1 MEKIQMSTPIVEM
14 DGDEMAGILWKE
26 VKRQLVEPF
35 VDLKEEYYDLSIRSR
50 DETDDQITVDSAL
63 AAKKYG
69 VAVKCAT
76 ITANA
81 ERVEEFKLKKQYKSP
96 NGTIRSILD
105 GTVFR
110 TPILISGIEPLV
122 KTWKKPITLARHAYG
137 DVYRATEMQIRK
149 PGRVELVYT
158 DEDGNE
164 TRQTV
169 HEFKEP
175 GVVSGMHNLDKS
187 IEGFARTC
195 MNYALNLKQDLLFS
209 SKDTISKVY
218 DREFKDIFKRIYLD
232 EYIEKFSAA
241 GIKYE
246 DCLIDD
252 AVSRA
257 IKSQGG
263 YVWATHN
270 YDGDVMSDM
279 LATAYGSNAMMT
291 SVLTSPD
298 GKFEYEAAHGTVRRH
313 YYRYLQGE
321 VVSTN
326 PMALIYT
333 WSGGLEKR
341 GELDGNEK
349 LQRFGR
355 MIRESAANV
364 VEARGIMTADLAK
377 ITSKPDPLVVT
388 GHQFIAL
395 TRARL
400 EQEIAKEWPEEEAP
414 APEKKAR

>member
-1 MEKIQMSTPIVEM
+1 MDKIEMTTPIVEM

-35 VDLKEEYYDLSIRSR
+35 VELKDEYYDLSIRSR
-50 DETDDQITVDSAL
+50 DETQDQVTVDSAM
-63 AAKKYG
+63 ATKKYG

-76 ITANA
+76 ITANL
-81 ERVEEFKLKKQYKSP
+81 ERMQEFNLKKMYKSP
-96 NGTIRSILD
+96 NATIRSILD

-110 TPILISGIEPLV
+110 TPILIDGIDPLV

-137 DVYRATEMQIRK
+137 DVYRASEMLIPE
-149 PGRVELVYT
+149 PGKVELVYT
-158 DEDGNE
+158 TADGSE

-169 HEFKEP
+169 HEFTAP
-175 GVVSGMHNLDKS
+175 GVVSGMHNLESS
-187 IEGFARTC
+187 ITGFARTC
-195 MNYALNLKQDLLFS
+195 MNYALSLHQDLLFS

-218 DREFKDIFKRIYLD
+218 DRYFKDLFKQVYLN
-232 EYIEKFSAA
+232 EFIEKFSAA

-246 DCLIDD
+246 YCLIDD

-257 IKSQGG
+257 IKSPGG
-263 YVWATHN
+263 YVWATQN
-270 YDGDVMSDM
+270 YDGDGMSDM

-291 SVLTSPD
+291 SVLMSPD

-313 YYRYLQGE
+313 YYRYLEGA

-333 WSGGLEKR
+333 WAGGLEKR

-349 LQRFGR
+349 LQRFGQL
-355 MIRESAANV
+355 IRESARSVIVN
-364 VEARGIMTADLAK
+364 RGIMTQDLAK
-377 ITSKPDPLVVT
+377 ITSRPNPLVVT

-395 TRARL
+395 TKAEL
-400 EQEIAKEWPEEEAP
+400 EQAIAREWPEG
-414 APEKKAR
+414 

>member
-1 MEKIQMSTPIVEM
+1 MEKIQMTTPIVEM

-26 VKRQLVEPF
+26 VKAQLVEPF
-35 VDLKEEYYDLSIRSR
+35 VDLKDEYYDLSIRSR
-50 DETDDQITVDSAL
+50 DETEDQVTVDAAL
-63 AAKKYG
+63 ANKKYG

-76 ITANA
+76 ITANV
-81 ERVEEFKLKKQYKSP
+81 ERMQEFNLKKMYKSP
-96 NGTIRSILD
+96 NATIRSILD

-110 TPILISGIEPLV
+110 TPILIRGVEPLV
-122 KTWKKPITLARHAYG
+122 KTWKSPITLARHAYG
-137 DVYRATEMQIRK
+137 DVYRASEMQITK
-149 PGRVELVYT
+149 PGKVELVYT
-158 DEDGNE
+158 PEDGE
-164 TRQTV
+164 EVRQLV
-169 HEFKEP
+169 YDFKEP
-175 GVVSGMHNLDKS
+175 GVASGMHNLDRS

-195 MNYALNLKQDLLFS
+195 MKYALSIRQDLLFS
-209 SKDTISKVY
+209 SKDTISKIY

-232 EYIEKFSAA
+232 EFIEKFTAA

-246 DCLIDD
+246 YCLIDD

-257 IKSQGG
+257 IKSKGG

-291 SVLTSPD
+291 SVLVSPN
-298 GKFEYEAAHGTVRRH
+298 GQFEFEAAHGTVRRH

-333 WSGGLEKR
+333 WGGGLEKR

-355 MIRESAANV
+355 MICEAAANV
-364 VEARGIMTADLAK
+364 IEARGIMTADLAK

-395 TRARL
+395 TKAKL
-400 EQEIAKEWPEEEAP
+400 EQDLEKEFAEG
-414 APEKKAR
+414 

>member
-1 MEKIQMSTPIVEM
+1 MDKIEMTTPIVEM

-35 VDLKEEYYDLSIRSR
+35 VELKDEYYDLSIRSR
-50 DETDDQITVDSAL
+50 DETQDQVTVDSAM
-63 AAKKYG
+63 ATKKYG

-76 ITANA
+76 ITANL
-81 ERVEEFKLKKQYKSP
+81 ERMQEFNLKKMYKSP
-96 NGTIRSILD
+96 NATIRSILD

-110 TPILISGIEPLV
+110 TPILIDGIDPLV

-137 DVYRATEMQIRK
+137 DVYRASEMLIPE
-149 PGRVELVYT
+149 PGKVELVYT
-158 DEDGNE
+158 TADGSE

-169 HEFKEP
+169 HEFTAP
-175 GVVSGMHNLDKS
+175 GVVSGMHNLESS
-187 IEGFARTC
+187 ITGFARTC
-195 MNYALNLKQDLLFS
+195 MNYALSLQQDLLFS

-218 DREFKDIFKRIYLD
+218 DRYFKDLFKQVYLN
-232 EYIEKFSAA
+232 EFIEKFSAA

-246 DCLIDD
+246 YCLIDD

-257 IKSQGG
+257 IKSPGG
-263 YVWATHN
+263 YVWATQN

-291 SVLTSPD
+291 SVLMSPD

-313 YYRYLQGE
+313 YYRYLEGA

-333 WSGGLEKR
+333 WAGGLEKR

-349 LQRFGR
+349 LQRFGQL
-355 MIRESAANV
+355 IRESARSVIVN
-364 VEARGIMTADLAK
+364 RGIMTQDLAK
-377 ITSKPDPLVVT
+377 ITSRPNPLVVT

-395 TRARL
+395 TKAEL
-400 EQEIAKEWPEEEAP
+400 EQAIAREWPEG
-414 APEKKAR
+414 

>member
-1 MEKIQMSTPIVEM
+1 MDRIEMTTPIVEM

-35 VDLKEEYYDLSIRSR
+35 VELKEEYYDLSIRSR
-50 DETDDQITVDSAL
+50 DATEDQVTIDSAM
-63 AAKKYG
+63 ATKKYG

-76 ITANA
+76 ITANL
-81 ERVEEFKLKKQYKSP
+81 ERMQEFNLKKMYKSP
-96 NGTIRSILD
+96 NATIRSILD

-110 TPILISGIEPLV
+110 TPILIDGIDPLV

-137 DVYRATEMQIRK
+137 DVYRASEMLIPD
-149 PGRVELVYT
+149 PGKVELVYT
-158 DEDGNE
+158 RADGSE

-169 HEFKEP
+169 HEFTAP
-175 GVVSGMHNLDKS
+175 GVVSGMHNLESS
-187 IEGFARTC
+187 ITGFARTC
-195 MNYALNLKQDLLFS
+195 MNYALSLHQDLLFS

-218 DREFKDIFKRIYLD
+218 DRYFKDLFKQVYLN
-232 EYIEKFSAA
+232 EFIEKFSAA

-246 DCLIDD
+246 YCLIDD

-257 IKSQGG
+257 IKSPGG
-263 YVWATHN
+263 YVWATQN

-291 SVLTSPD
+291 SVLMSPD

-313 YYRYLQGE
+313 YYRYLEGA

-333 WSGGLEKR
+333 WAGGLEKR

-349 LQRFGR
+349 LQRFGQL
-355 MIRESAANV
+355 IRESARSVIVN
-364 VEARGIMTADLAK
+364 RGIMTQDLAK
-377 ITSKPDPLVVT
+377 ITSRPNPLVVT

-395 TRARL
+395 TKAEL
-400 EQEIAKEWPEEEAP
+400 EQAIAREWPEG
-414 APEKKAR
+414 

>member
-1 MEKIQMSTPIVEM
+1 MDRIEMTTPIVEM

-35 VDLKEEYYDLSIRSR
+35 VELKEEYYDLSIRSR
-50 DETDDQITVDSAL
+50 DATEDQVTIDSAM
-63 AAKKYG
+63 ATKKYG

-76 ITANA
+76 ITANL
-81 ERVEEFKLKKQYKSP
+81 ERMQEFNLKKMYKSP
-96 NGTIRSILD
+96 NATIRSILD

-110 TPILISGIEPLV
+110 TPILIDGIDPLV

-137 DVYRATEMQIRK
+137 DVYRASEMLIPD
-149 PGRVELVYT
+149 PGKVELVYT
-158 DEDGNE
+158 RADGSE

-169 HEFKEP
+169 HEFTAP
-175 GVVSGMHNLDKS
+175 GVVSGMHNLESS
-187 IEGFARTC
+187 ITGFARTC
-195 MNYALNLKQDLLFS
+195 MNYALSLHQDLLFS

-218 DREFKDIFKRIYLD
+218 DRYFKDLFKQVYLN
-232 EYIEKFSAA
+232 EFIEKFSAA

-246 DCLIDD
+246 YCLIDD

-257 IKSQGG
+257 IKSPGG
-263 YVWATHN
+263 YVWATQN

-291 SVLTSPD
+291 SVLMSPD

-313 YYRYLQGE
+313 YYRYLEGA

-333 WSGGLEKR
+333 WAGGLEKR

-349 LQRFGR
+349 LQRFGQL
-355 MIRESAANV
+355 IRESARSVIVN
-364 VEARGIMTADLAK
+364 RGIMTQDLAK
-377 ITSKPDPLVVT
+377 ITSRPNPLVVT

-395 TRARL
+395 TKAEL
-400 EQEIAKEWPEEEAP
+400 EQAIAKEWPEG
-414 APEKKAR
+414 

>member
-1 MEKIQMSTPIVEM
+1 MEKIKMNTPIVEM
-14 DGDEMAGILWKE
+14 DGDEMARILWEE
-26 VKRQLVEPF
+26 VKKQLVEPF
-35 VDLKEEYYDLSIRSR
+35 VELNEEYYDLSIRSR
-50 DETDDQITVDSAL
+50 DETDDQITIDSAL

-76 ITANA
+76 ITANL
-81 ERVEEFKLKKQYKSP
+81 ERMQEYNLKKMYKSP
-96 NGTIRSILD
+96 NATIRSILD

-110 TPILISGIEPLV
+110 KPILVDGVEPLV
-122 KTWKKPITLARHAYG
+122 KTWKQPITLARHAYG
-137 DVYRATEMQIRK
+137 DVYRASEMLIDE

-158 DEDGNE
+158 KANGEE
-164 TRQTV
+164 VRQAV
-169 HEFKEP
+169 HEFKTR
-175 GVVSGMHNLDKS
+175 GIVTGQHNLDKS

-195 MNYALNLKQDLLFS
+195 MNYALSVKQNLVFS

-218 DREFKDIFKRIYLD
+218 DRRFKDIFKEIYLD
-232 EYIEKFSAA
+232 EYIEKFSAV

-246 DCLIDD
+246 YCLIDD

-257 IKSQGG
+257 IKSPGG

-291 SVLTSPD
+291 SVLVSPD
-298 GKFEYEAAHGTVRRH
+298 GKYEFEAAHGTVRRH

-321 VVSTN
+321 IVSTN

-333 WSGGLEKR
+333 WAGGLEKR

-349 LQRFGR
+349 LQRFGQL
-355 MIRESAANV
+355 I
-364 VEARGIMTADLAK
+364 VEAAKNVIEVRGIMTADLAK
-377 ITSKPDPLVVT
+377 ITSKHDPLVVT
-388 GHQFIAL
+388 GHQFINL
-395 TRARL
+395 VRTKL
-400 EQEIAKEWPEEEAP
+400 EQLCEAEL
-414 APEKKAR
+414 AEA

>member
-1 MEKIQMSTPIVEM
+1 MEKIQMTTPIVEM

-35 VDLKEEYYDLSIRSR
+35 VELKEEYFDLNIRSR
-50 DETDDQITVDSAL
+50 DATEDQVTIDSAM
-63 AAKKYG
+63 ATKKYG

-76 ITANA
+76 ITANL
-81 ERVEEFKLKKQYKSP
+81 ERMQEFNLKKMYKSP
-96 NGTIRSILD
+96 NATIRSILD
-105 GTVFR
+105 GT
-110 TPILISGIEPLV
+110 
-122 KTWKKPITLARHAYG
+122 
-137 DVYRATEMQIRK
+137 DRASEMQIRK
-149 PGRVELVYT
+149 PGKVELVYT
-158 DEDGNE
+158 PEDGE
-164 TRQTV
+164 EVRQLV
-169 HEFKEP
+169 FDFKEP
-175 GVVSGMHNLDKS
+175 GVASGMHNLDRS

-195 MNYALNLKQDLLFS
+195 MQYALSIRQDLLFS

-232 EYIEKFSAA
+232 EFIEKFTAA

-246 DCLIDD
+246 YCLIDD

-257 IKSQGG
+257 IKSRGG

-291 SVLTSPD
+291 SVLVSPD
-298 GKFEYEAAHGTVRRH
+298 GKFEFEAAHGTVRRH

-333 WSGGLEKR
+333 WGGGLEKR

-355 MIRESAANV
+355 MICEAAANV
-364 VEARGIMTADLAK
+364 IEARGIMTADLAK

-395 TRARL
+395 TRTKL
-400 EQEIAKEWPEEEAP
+400 EQDIEKEWPEG
-414 APEKKAR
+414 

>member
-1 MEKIQMSTPIVEM
+1 MDKIQMNTPLVEM
-14 DGDEMAGILWKE
+14 DGEEMAGILWKE

-35 VDLKEEYYDLSIRSR
+35 VDLKVDYYDLSIRSR
-50 DETDDQITVDSAL
+50 DETEDQITVDSAY

-76 ITANA
+76 ITANL
-81 ERVEEFKLKKQYKSP
+81 ERMQEFGLKKMYKSP
-96 NGTIRSILD
+96 NATIRSILD

-110 TPILISGIEPLV
+110 TPILINGIDPLV

-137 DVYRATEMQIRK
+137 DVYKSSEMLIPD
-149 PGRVELVYT
+149 PGTVELVYT
-158 DEDGNE
+158 KQDGSE
-164 TRQTV
+164 TRQLV
-169 HEFKEP
+169 HEFKSP
-175 GVVSGMHNLDKS
+175 GAVLGMHNLESS
-187 IEGFARTC
+187 ITGFARTC
-195 MNYALNLKQDLLFS
+195 MNYALSIRQDLLFS
-209 SKDTISKVY
+209 SKDTISKTY
-218 DREFKDIFKRIYLD
+218 DRYFRDIFKQMYLN
-232 EYIEKFSAA
+232 EFIEKFTAA

-246 DCLIDD
+246 YCLIDD

-257 IKSQGG
+257 IKSPGG
-263 YVWATHN
+263 YVWATQN

-291 SVLTSPD
+291 SVLMSPD
-298 GKFEYEAAHGTVRRH
+298 GKFEFEAAHGTVRRH
-313 YYRYLQGE
+313 YYRYLEGQ

-349 LQRFGR
+349 LQRFGQL
-355 MIRESAANV
+355 IREAAKNV
-364 VEARGIMTADLAK
+364 IETRGIMTADLAR

-395 TRARL
+395 TRAEL
-400 EQEIAKEWPEEEAP
+400 EQAIAREWPEE
-414 APEKKAR
+414 

>member
-1 MEKIQMSTPIVEM
+1 MEKIKMTTPLVEM

-26 VKRQLVEPF
+26 AKAQLVEPF
-35 VDLKEEYYDLSIRSR
+35 VDLKEEYYDLSILSR
-50 DETDDQITVDSAL
+50 DETEDQVTVDSAL
-63 AAKKYG
+63 ATKKYG

-76 ITANA
+76 ITANT
-81 ERVEEFKLKKQYKSP
+81 ERMEEFHLKKMYRSP
-96 NGTIRSILD
+96 NATIRSVLD

-110 TPILISGIEPLV
+110 TPILVDGIDPLV

-137 DVYRATEMQIRK
+137 DIYRASEMRIEK

-158 DEDGNE
+158 TEDGTE
-164 TRQTV
+164 VRQLV
-169 HEFKEP
+169 HEFAES
-175 GVVSGMHNLDKS
+175 GVVSGMHNLDRS

-195 MNYALNLKQDLLFS
+195 MNYALSLKQNLLFS
-209 SKDTISKVY
+209 SKDTISKTY
-218 DREFKDIFKRIYLD
+218 DRNFKDIFKRIYLD
-232 EYIEKFSAA
+232 EFIEKYSAA
-241 GIKYE
+241 GIRYE
-246 DCLIDD
+246 YCLIDD

-257 IKSQGG
+257 IKSPGG

-291 SVLTSPD
+291 SVLVSPD

-313 YYRYLQGE
+313 YYRYLSGE

-349 LQRFGR
+349 LRRFGQ
-355 MIRESAANV
+355 MIRECAQAVIEQDNT
-364 VEARGIMTADLAK
+364 MTADLAR

-400 EQEIAKEWPEEEAP
+400 EQAVSAAWPEE
-414 APEKKAR
+414 

>member
-1 MEKIQMSTPIVEM
+1 MDKIQMNTPIVEM
-14 DGDEMAGILWKE
+14 DGEEMAGILWKE

-50 DETDDQITVDSAL
+50 DETDDQVTIDSAY

-76 ITANA
+76 ITANL
-81 ERVEEFKLKKQYKSP
+81 ERMQEFNLKKMYKSP
-96 NGTIRSILD
+96 NATIRSILD

-110 TPILISGIEPLV
+110 TPILINGIDPLV

-137 DVYRATEMQIRK
+137 DVYKSSEMLISD
-149 PGRVELVYT
+149 PGTVELVYT
-158 DEDGNE
+158 KADGSE
-164 TRQTV
+164 TRQLV
-169 HEFKEP
+169 HEFKTP
-175 GVVSGMHNLDKS
+175 GAVLGMHNLESS
-187 IEGFARTC
+187 ITGFARTC
-195 MNYALNLKQDLLFS
+195 MNYALSVRQDLLFS
-209 SKDTISKVY
+209 SKDTISKTY
-218 DREFKDIFKRIYLD
+218 DRYFRDIFKQMYLN
-232 EYIEKFSAA
+232 EFIEKFSAA

-246 DCLIDD
+246 YCLIDD

-257 IKSQGG
+257 IKSPGG
-263 YVWATHN
+263 YVWATQN

-291 SVLTSPD
+291 SVLVSPD

-313 YYRYLQGE
+313 YYRYLEGQ

-333 WSGGLEKR
+333 WGGGLEKR

-349 LQRFGR
+349 LQRFGQL
-355 MIRESAANV
+355 IQEAARNV
-364 VEARGIMTADLAK
+364 IEARGIMTADLAR
-377 ITSKPDPLVVT
+377 ITSKPNPLVVT

-395 TRARL
+395 TKAEL
-400 EQEIAKEWPEEEAP
+400 EQAIAREWPEE
-414 APEKKAR
+414 

>member
-1 MEKIQMSTPIVEM
+1 MDKIEMTTPIVEM

-35 VDLKEEYYDLSIRSR
+35 VELKEEYYDLSIRSR
-50 DETDDQITVDSAL
+50 DATEDQVTIDSAM
-63 AAKKYG
+63 ATKKYG

-76 ITANA
+76 ITANL
-81 ERVEEFKLKKQYKSP
+81 ERMQEFNLKKMYKSP
-96 NGTIRSILD
+96 NATIRSILD

-110 TPILISGIEPLV
+110 TPILIDGIDPLV

-137 DVYRATEMQIRK
+137 DVYRASEMLIPD
-149 PGRVELVYT
+149 PGKVELVYT
-158 DEDGNE
+158 KADGSE
-164 TRQTV
+164 QRQTV
-169 HEFKEP
+169 HEFTTP
-175 GVVSGMHNLDKS
+175 GVVSGMHNLESS
-187 IEGFARTC
+187 ITGFARTC
-195 MNYALNLKQDLLFS
+195 MNYALSINQDLLFS

-218 DREFKDIFKRIYLD
+218 DRYFKDIFKQVYLN
-232 EYIEKFSAA
+232 EFIEKFSAK

-246 DCLIDD
+246 YCLIDD

-257 IKSQGG
+257 IKSAGG
-263 YVWATHN
+263 YVWATQN

-291 SVLTSPD
+291 SVLMSPD
-298 GKFEYEAAHGTVRRH
+298 GKFEFEAAHGTVRRH
-313 YYRYLQGE
+313 YYRYLEGA

-333 WSGGLEKR
+333 WGGGLEKR

-349 LQRFGR
+349 LERFGR
-355 MIRESAANV
+355 MIQESARSVIVN
-364 VEARGIMTADLAK
+364 RGIMTQDLAR
-377 ITSKPDPLVVT
+377 ITSNPNPLVVT

-395 TRARL
+395 TKAEL
-400 EQEIAKEWPEEEAP
+400 EQAIAKEWPEG
-414 APEKKAR
+414 